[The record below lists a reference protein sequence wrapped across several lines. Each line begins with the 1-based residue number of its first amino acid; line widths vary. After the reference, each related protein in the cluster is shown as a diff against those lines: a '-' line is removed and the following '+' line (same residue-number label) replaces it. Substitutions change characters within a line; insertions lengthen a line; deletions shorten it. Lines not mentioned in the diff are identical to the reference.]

1 MLRTKHRKSRMLSK
15 ILHSVRE
22 KVQKVDEMFGISV
35 SDELKKGM
43 EEEMERMDMLKL
55 KKTKT

>member
-1 MLRTKHRKSRMLSK
+1 MLSK